1 MSIVYSI
8 PWIIPLAITGI
19 GNALAH
25 WLLVQRLRQ
34 AFPAV
39 WVQLGSPGQHLFS
52 TSISDGWKEQKAE
65 YHLVLFIWNGRHV
78 ALQDSTV
85 SRLVWCARLASGF
98 IAIFV
103 ALGLLNGTL

>member
-1 MSIVYSI
+1 
-8 PWIIPLAITGI
+8 
-19 GNALAH
+19 
-25 WLLVQRLRQ
+25 
-34 AFPAV
+34 
-39 WVQLGSPGQHLFS
+39 
-52 TSISDGWKEQKAE
+52 
-65 YHLVLFIWNGRHV
+65 LFIWNGRHV